1 MKDFAKYVYE
11 PLSKN
16 NRKMINALRKSRNL
30 RQKNKRF
37 LVEGLRS
44 VCEAI
49 NSNYKIDFIVL
60 SESFLENTL
69 QKNPQLIAL
78 INNNKIFRTSDQ
90 LFSELSDTVTPQ
102 GIMAVVEYKIFN
114 LYEVISDNFLIIA
127 LDRVKDPGNVG
138 TIIRSSDA
146 ACADAIIFSKG
157 CVDIYNPKVIRST
170 MGSVFHIPL
179 IQSEDFSKE
188 LIKLKELGGR
198 IITTHLRAEKYY
210 YEVDYTQPSIIV
222 MGKEDEGVSE
232 DVMKISDEIVKIPML
247 GRAES
252 LNVSVAHGIMLYE
265 AVSQRLG
272 LRPFTCK

>member
-1 MKDFAKYVYE
+1 MKDFVKHTYE

-16 NRKMINALRKSRNL
+16 NRKIINALRKSRNL

-49 NSNYKIDFIVL
+49 NSNYNIDFIVL
-60 SESFLENTL
+60 SETFLKHAL
-69 QKNPQLIAL
+69 QKNTQLFKM
-78 INNNKIFRTSDQ
+78 INDNKIYQASDQ
-90 LFSELSDTVTPQ
+90 LFNELSDTVTPQ
-102 GIMAVVEYKIFN
+102 GIMAVVEHKSYNF
-114 LYEVISDNFLIIA
+114 EDAISDKFLIIA
-127 LDRVKDPGNVG
+127 LDRVKDPGNMG
-138 TIIRSSDA
+138 TIVRSSDA
-146 ACADAIIFSKG
+146 AGADAILLSKG

-179 IQSEDFSKE
+179 IQSEDFCIE
-188 LIKLKELGGR
+188 LNKLKKLGGQ
-198 IITTHLRAEKYY
+198 IITTHLKAQKYY
-210 YEVDYTQPSIIV
+210 YEVDFTRPSIIV
-222 MGKEDEGVSE
+222 MGKEDEGVSD
-232 DVMKISDEIVKIPML
+232 DVLNISDEIVKIPML